1 MNTHE
6 YTNYRPIAVLNTLS
20 KVLEKVVE
28 YQLRQYFRQND
39 LFYAAQYG
47 FRPSRSTSHALLDLT
62 AYVHDGVDNGKTVL
76 GVFIDLAKAFDTLD
90 FDVLLEKLER
100 YGVGGTSLKW
110 FKSYL
115 TGRKQRVVLPCGTT
129 SSDCEVKTGVPQG
142 SVLGP
147 LLFIITGL
155 IICCCCCI

>member
-1 MNTHE
+1 M
-6 YTNYRPIAVLNTLS
+6 
-20 KVLEKVVE
+20 
-28 YQLRQYFRQND
+28 
-39 LFYAAQYG
+39 
-47 FRPSRSTSHALLDLT
+47 
-62 AYVHDGVDNGKTVL
+62 
-76 GVFIDLAKAFDTLD
+76 AKAFDTLD

-129 SSDCEVKTGVPQG
+129 SSDCEAKTGVPQG

-147 LLFIITGL
+147 LLFIIYINDLPKYVPLLKATF
-155 IICCCCCI
+155 C